1 MPPGAVLA
9 IAFTAIAAAAI
20 PCLVWLRA
28 QKRIRHLEMTLLAQS
43 TDGDRYEELRALVE
57 QVAAQ
62 TEHLADSQAQLV
74 RRLAER
80 VDPLPAPRAEA
91 LRPVTPH

>member
-1 MPPGAVLA
+1 MEPAAVLTIVVAA
-9 IAFTAIAAAAI
+9 IGAAAI
-20 PCLVWLRA
+20 PCIVWLRA
-28 QKRIRHLEMTLLAQS
+28 QKRIRHLEMSLLAQS
-43 TDGDRYEELRALVE
+43 TDGDRYEELRALIE

-62 TEHLADSQAQLV
+62 TEHLADGQAQLV

-80 VDPLPAPRAEA
+80 IDPLPLPRAEA